1 MNANAVLSLLAGCA
15 ALFSFGCETVA
26 PAPDGIIAAERA
38 FAADGYQRGVK
49 LSFLAYSAPDAII
62 FNPGPVNAHE
72 SLKASPDQNL
82 AEPRP
87 HLVWWPLYAGIAS
100 SGDLGFTTGPYAI
113 DEDRRGHYFTIWKKQ
128 PDGAW
133 RWVLDAGVGADAAN
147 EAAQGTPVAFLET
160 SRERSASSSDAMNEV
175 AALETAIARAA
186 EGGISSAYEP
196 YLDGDSRLHSSGP
209 PPAKR
214 AEDRAAAFAAR
225 PQSIEF
231 AHLGGGVSD
240 AGDLVWTYGEGRYS
254 DNGAARS
261 GHYVRIWQKR
271 RAGWR
276 LVFDEFLPPPAS

>member
-1 MNANAVLSLLAGCA
+1 MNANSLLSLLAGCA
-15 ALFSFGCETVA
+15 ALLSFGCETAA
-26 PAPDGIIAAERA
+26 PAPDDIVAAERA
-38 FAADGYQRGVK
+38 FAADGYARGVK
-49 LSFLAYSAPDAII
+49 LSFLAWSAPDAVI
-62 FNPGPVNAHE
+62 FGPAPQNAHE
-72 SLKASPDQNL
+72 SLKASPDQNI

-87 HLVWWPLYAGIAS
+87 HLIWWPLYAGIAK

-133 RWVLDAGVGADAAN
+133 KWALDAGVGADAAN

-160 SRERSASSSDAMNEV
+160 SRKGSASPGEAMREV
-175 AALETAIARAA
+175 AELEAALARAA
-186 EGGISSAYEP
+186 MDGVSSAYEP

-209 PPAKR
+209 PPAKK

-225 PQSIEF
+225 PQRIEF
-231 AHLGGGVSD
+231 APLGGGASG

-254 DNGAARS
+254 DNGAAAS
-261 GHYVRIWQKR
+261 GHYVRIWQRR